1 MTKVGKYEIRGE
13 LGHGAFGK
21 VYRAF
26 NPTVQCPV
34 AIKELTAGNTPDVLN
49 RFRNEATAAGNLHHK
64 NIVTIHDFF
73 EENGVPYIVMELL
86 DGKDLQQVL
95 KAGTELSLLV
105 KVQIMAQ
112 VAEGLHY
119 AHQHN

>member
-1 MTKVGKYEIRGE
+1 MAMTKIGKYEIHGE

-26 NPTVQCPV
+26 NPAVQCPV
-34 AIKELTAGNTPDVLN
+34 AIKELTAGNAPDVMQ

-73 EENGVPYIVMELL
+73 EENGIPYIVMELL
-86 DGKDLQQVL
+86 EGNDLQHVL
-95 KAGTELSLLV
+95 KDTGHLGLLE
-105 KVQIMAQ
+105 KVQIM
-112 VAEGLHY
+112 
-119 AHQHN
+119 